1 MRALPEP
8 FAAPPREVTPWGFL
22 RWLVRQQWTT
32 VVQGTVCDI
41 IWLLG
46 LALTPW
52 AIGRA
57 IDEGLVAGD
66 YAAFLRWLG
75 VVVLLQLQHSLIQGL
90 RDRAGSVNF
99 ERSWSRVDQI
109 IARASSRVTVA
120 AERDLHPGAVVTM
133 ASSDVWAL
141 SFVAINVGSLVSALI
156 SFATVAVILLRD
168 SLLLGGLVIVGVP
181 AFSALLFLL
190 VRSLRARQIEARD
203 ATSEMNTVAT
213 DSARGLRV
221 LRGIGGEEWFLARFR
236 ERSAS
241 ARDAGKKVARPM
253 SIAEALKV
261 LIAGTLVVGLTW
273 IGAVLVTQGEL
284 TVGELVS
291 FYGYAG
297 FMVLPVTL
305 LNQSVTVAVRAL
317 IAARQ
322 ITGLLEVAPLWP
334 REAGDDAG
342 GVPAARETAQ
352 KGAQHDGGEDSTL
365 DWDLLDERSGLRVR
379 EGELLGVAVR
389 DAAQARALVDRI
401 GRMVPDDPDAVVRLQ
416 GQDLA
421 ELPIDE
427 VRERIVVSDPVPFLF
442 SGTLRELLDPRG
454 RRDDETILRAVA
466 AVDATDIVDAV
477 DGGLDVIVGERGVE
491 FSGGQRQ
498 RLGAA
503 RSLLSEP
510 QLLVL
515 HEPTSSVD
523 ASTEERMAAGLRA
536 YRRGRATVMV
546 STSPLVLGVSD
557 RVALIDDAGAVVAEG
572 AHEEL
577 LQLEADYRGVVLRA
591 EGVS

>member
-1 MRALPEP
+1 MRAIPEP
-8 FAAPPREVTPWGFL
+8 FAAPPRGVTPWGLL
-22 RWLVRQQWTT
+22 RWLVARQWTT
-32 VVQGTVCDI
+32 VVQGTVCDV

-57 IDEGLVAGD
+57 VDEGLVAGD
-66 YAAFLRWLG
+66 YGAFLRWLG
-75 VVVLLQLQHSLIQGL
+75 IVVLLQLQHSLIQGL

-190 VRSLRARQIEARD
+190 VRSLRTRQTQARD

-236 ERSAS
+236 ERSAA

-253 SIAEALKV
+253 SIAESLKV

-273 IGAVLVTQGEL
+273 IGALLVTQGEL

-305 LNQSVTVAVRAL
+305 LNQAVTVAVRAL

-322 ITGLLEVAPLWP
+322 ITRLLEVAPLWP
-334 REAGDDAG
+334 REVDGRAPGVAEALKAAQTAEHHG
-342 GVPAARETAQ
+342 GGADPA
-352 KGAQHDGGEDSTL
+352 L
-365 DWDLLDERSGLRVR
+365 DWELFDERSRLRVR
-379 EGELLGVAVR
+379 AGELLGVAVG
-389 DAAQARALVDRI
+389 DSAQARALVDRI
-401 GRMVPDDPDAVVRLQ
+401 GRLAPDDPEAVVRLQ
-416 GQDLA
+416 GANMA
-421 ELPIDE
+421 ELPIDV
-427 VRERIVVSDPVPFLF
+427 VRDRIVVSDPVPFLF

-466 AVDATDIVDAV
+466 AVDAIDIVESVDGRLDAV
-477 DGGLDVIVGERGVE
+477 VGERGVE

-503 RSLLSEP
+503 RSLLCEP

-523 ASTEERMAAGLRA
+523 ASTEERIAAGLRD
-536 YRRGRATVMV
+536 YRRGRTTMIV

-557 RVALIDDAGAVVAEG
+557 RVALIDGAGRLVADG

-591 EGVS
+591 EETS

>member
-1 MRALPEP
+1 MRAIPEP
-8 FAAPPREVTPWGFL
+8 FVAPPRGVTPWGFL
-22 RWLVRQQWTT
+22 RWLVGKQWTT

-57 IDEGLVAGD
+57 VDEGLVAGD
-66 YAAFLRWLG
+66 YAAFLMWLG
-75 VVVLLQLQHSLIQGL
+75 VVVPLQLQHSLIQGL

-99 ERSWSRVDQI
+99 ERSWSRVDQL

-120 AERDLHPGAVVTM
+120 AERELHPGAVVTM

-221 LRGIGGEEWFLARFR
+221 LRGIGGEDWFLARFR
-236 ERSAS
+236 ERSAA
-241 ARDAGKKVARPM
+241 ARDAGKRVARPM

-273 IGAVLVTQGEL
+273 IGAVLVTRGEL
-284 TVGELVS
+284 SVGELVS

-322 ITGLLEVAPLWP
+322 IAGLLEVAPLWP
-334 REAGDDAG
+334 REAAAEAGRVAAAEAAVQTAAQDDA
-342 GVPAARETAQ
+342 
-352 KGAQHDGGEDSTL
+352 DEDPTL
-365 DWDLLDERSGLRVR
+365 HWDLLDERSGLRVR

-389 DAAQARALVDRI
+389 DAGQARALVDRI
-401 GRMVPDDPDAVVRLQ
+401 GRMAPDDPDAVVRLH
-416 GQDLA
+416 GQSIA
-421 ELPIDE
+421 ELPIGE
-427 VRERIVVSDPVPFLF
+427 IRERIVVSDPVPFLF

-523 ASTEERMAAGLRA
+523 ASTEERMAAGMRA

-557 RVALIDDAGAVVAEG
+557 RVALIDDAGEVVAEG

>member
-1 MRALPEP
+1 MRAIPEP
-8 FAAPPREVTPWGFL
+8 FVAPPRGVTPWGFL
-22 RWLVRQQWTT
+22 RWLVRKQWTT

-57 IDEGLVAGD
+57 VDEGLVAGD

-99 ERSWSRVDQI
+99 ERSWSRVDQL

-120 AERDLHPGAVVTM
+120 AERELHPGAVVTM

-156 SFATVAVILLRD
+156 SFAIVAVILLRD
-168 SLLLGGLVIVGVP
+168 SVLLGGLVIVGVP

-221 LRGIGGEEWFLARFR
+221 LRGIGGEEWFLARFS
-236 ERSAS
+236 ERSAA
-241 ARDAGKKVARPM
+241 ARDAGKRVARPL

-273 IGAVLVTQGEL
+273 IGAVLVTQGGL
-284 TVGELVS
+284 SVGELVS

-334 REAGDDAG
+334 RGTGGGEAGG
-342 GVPAARETAQ
+342 AAAAQ
-352 KGAQHDGGEDSTL
+352 SAAQDGADEDSTL
-365 DWDLLDERSGLRVR
+365 GWDLLDERSGLRVR

-389 DAAQARALVDRI
+389 DATQARAIVDRI
-401 GRMVPDDPDAVVRLQ
+401 GRMVPDDPDAVVRLE
-416 GQDLA
+416 GQDIA
-421 ELPIDE
+421 ELPIDV

-454 RRDDETILRAVA
+454 RRDDETILRAIA

-477 DGGLDVIVGERGVE
+477 DGGLDAIVGERGVE

-523 ASTEERMAAGLRA
+523 ASTEERMAVGLRA

-557 RVALIDDAGAVVAEG
+557 RVALIDDAGEVVAEG

-577 LQLEADYRGVVLRA
+577 LQLAADYRGVVLRA

>member
-1 MRALPEP
+1 MRAIPEP
-8 FAAPPREVTPWGFL
+8 FVAPPRGVTPWGFL
-22 RWLVRQQWTT
+22 RWLVRKQWTT

-57 IDEGLVAGD
+57 VDDGLVAGD

-99 ERSWSRVDQI
+99 ERSWSRVDQL

-120 AERDLHPGAVVTM
+120 AERELHPGAVVTM

-156 SFATVAVILLRD
+156 SFAIVAVILLRD
-168 SLLLGGLVIVGVP
+168 SVLLGGLVIVGVP
-181 AFSALLFLL
+181 AFSAVLFLL

-221 LRGIGGEEWFLARFR
+221 LRGIGGEEWFLGRFS
-236 ERSAS
+236 ERSAA
-241 ARDAGKKVARPM
+241 ARDAGKRVARPL

-273 IGAVLVTQGEL
+273 IGAVLVTQGGL
-284 TVGELVS
+284 SVGELVS

-334 REAGDDAG
+334 RGAGGGAEAGG
-342 GVPAARETAQ
+342 AAAAQ
-352 KGAQHDGGEDSTL
+352 SAAQDGADEDSTL
-365 DWDLLDERSGLRVR
+365 GWDLLDERSGLRVR

-389 DAAQARALVDRI
+389 DSTQARAIVDRI
-401 GRMVPDDPDAVVRLQ
+401 GRMVPDDPDAVVRLE
-416 GQDLA
+416 GQDIA
-421 ELPIDE
+421 ELPIDV

-454 RRDDETILRAVA
+454 RRDDETILRAIA

-477 DGGLDVIVGERGVE
+477 DGGLDAIVGERGVE

-523 ASTEERMAAGLRA
+523 ASTEERMAVGLRA

-557 RVALIDDAGAVVAEG
+557 RVALIDDAGEVVAEG

-577 LQLEADYRGVVLRA
+577 LQLAADYRGVVLRA